1 MNLYKKDVRLMLSVF
16 LRAGG
21 SANERSCMIPKQGFR
36 K

>member
-1 MNLYKKDVRLMLSVF
+1 MNLYKKRRSTDALCF